1 MWSIVLRVMIA
12 GSASLAF
19 AAPAAADEAEYLHEL
34 QPSYLYLSPQEL
46 LSEGMKVCQV
56 ARTAL
61 PAPNIVVMVQRDL
74 KVSVTTAGDIVAAAV
89 VQLDC

>member
-12 GSASLAF
+12 GSAPLVF
-19 AAPAAADEAEYLHEL
+19 AAPAAADEGEYLHEL
-34 QPSYLYLSPQEL
+34 QPTYTFLSAQEL
-46 LSEGMKVCQV
+46 LSEGTKVCQV
-56 ARTAL
+56 AHTAL

-74 KVSVTTAGDIVAAAV
+74 KVSVTAAGDIVAAAI

>member
-1 MWSIVLRVMIA
+1 MIA

-19 AAPAAADEAEYLHEL
+19 AAPAAADESEYLHQV
-34 QPSYLYLSPQEL
+34 QPSYMYLSPQEL
-46 LSEGMKVCQV
+46 LSEGTKVCQV
-56 ARTAL
+56 AQTAL
-61 PAPNIVVMVQRDL
+61 PAPNIVGMVQRDL